1 MTRSYTD
8 QDWSSSIAEFT
19 GANSTYYQA
28 KFSDIFKGS
37 RARLRP
43 NFAAAAVGPL
53 WAASR
58 GLFGTFLLT
67 GLIEIALVIGIV
79 FLSTGGLSGD
89 NLARAQSLEKLSEA
103 RLAQANEE
111 RQKGNETSANQ
122 MQELSKSLAQSA
134 AGERA
139 LANDKARAATML
151 IALAAAGLL
160 GLRSMFAVAGDWL
173 YSHQYMRWR
182 RHRATPSGRSFQRV
196 IACALLLAVI
206 YVVALFGTRVP
217 QLASMLAI
225 QSNTSDIAGIT
236 STALDQFFSS
246 LTQSGRSIF
255 DAITGSISTLVA
267 LVESLLQGLPW
278 ICTVLVAVFAAW
290 LLAGSG
296 TAAFTAA
303 GLLYLAL
310 FGFWQK
316 SMVTIALLGTAAL
329 LALSIG
335 IPLGILC
342 GKSSRAYRIFRPILD
357 LMQTM
362 PAFIYLVPII
372 AFFGIGKTPG
382 VLATIIFGMP
392 PVARLT
398 ALGLQ
403 QIPISTRE
411 AAVAFGAT
419 PWQSLVKV
427 ELPLAMP
434 SIMAGVN
441 QTILMCLSMV
451 VIASLIGAGGLGE
464 DVLQALQYASVGQGF
479 LVGVAVLICA
489 IILDRLIQGKR
500 SPNQ

>member
-19 GANSTYYQA
+19 GPNSAYYQR
-28 KFSDIFKGS
+28 KFNDIFKGG
-37 RARLRP
+37 RAGLRP
-43 NFAAAAVGPL
+43 NFAAGLVGPL

-58 GLFGTFLLT
+58 GLFGAFLLF
-67 GLIEIALVIGIV
+67 GLVEIALVIGIV
-79 FLSTGGLSGD
+79 FLSTGGLTD
-89 NLARAQSLEKLSEA
+89 ENVARAVSLEKLAET

-111 RQKGNETSANQ
+111 RQKGNEASANQ
-122 MQELSKSLAQSA
+122 MLELSKSLGQSA
-134 AGERA
+134 SKERA
-139 LANDKARAATML
+139 AANDRARAATTL
-151 IALAAAGLL
+151 IALTAAALL
-160 GLRSMFAVAGDWL
+160 GLRAILAIVGDRL
-173 YSHQYMRWR
+173 YSRQYMRWR
-182 RHRATPSGRSFQRV
+182 RHRVTPSGRSYLRLLV
-196 IACALLLAVI
+196 CAVLLAII
-206 YVVALFGTRVP
+206 YVVAFFGASTP

-225 QSNTSDIAGIT
+225 QSNTSIVAGV
-236 STALDQFFSS
+236 TATVLDQFFAT
-246 LTQSGRSIF
+246 LTQSGRSVF

-296 TAAFTAA
+296 TAAFTGA
-303 GLLYLAL
+303 GLVYLAL

-342 GKSSRAYRIFRPILD
+342 GKSPRAYRLFRPILD

-419 PWQSLVKV
+419 PWQSLTKV

-479 LVGVAVLICA
+479 LVGAAVLICA

-500 SPNQ
+500 STTQ

>member
-1 MTRSYTD
+1 MTRSYRE

-19 GANSTYYQA
+19 GVNSSYYQG
-28 KFSDIFKGS
+28 KFADLFEGS

-43 NFAAAAVGPL
+43 NWAAAIVGPL

-58 GLFGTFLLT
+58 GLFGAFLVA
-67 GLIEIALVIGIV
+67 GLVEIALVIGIV
-79 FLSTGGLSGD
+79 FLSTGGLSVD
-89 NLARAQSLEKLSEA
+89 NMSRAQSLEKLSEA
-103 RLAQANEE
+103 RLTQANDE
-111 RQKGNETSANQ
+111 RQKGNEAAANQ

-134 AGERA
+134 ANERA
-139 LANDKARAATML
+139 VANDKARAATML
-151 IALAAAGLL
+151 IVSTIAGLL
-160 GLRSMFAVAGDWL
+160 GLRAIFAVAGDWL
-173 YSHQYMRWR
+173 YSRQYMRWR
-182 RHRATPSGRSFQRV
+182 RDRATPSRRSYQRV
-196 IACALLLAVI
+196 VACGLLLVII
-206 YVVALFGTRVP
+206 YVVALFGAKVP
-217 QLASMLAI
+217 QLASTLAI
-225 QSNTSDIAGIT
+225 QTNTSELAGIT
-236 STALDQFFSS
+236 ATALDRFFTSI
-246 LTQSGRSIF
+246 TQSGRSIF
-255 DAITGSISTLVA
+255 DAITGSISALVA
-267 LVESLLQGLPW
+267 SVESLLEGLPW
-278 ICTVLVAVFAAW
+278 ICTILVVVFAAW

-296 TAAFTAA
+296 TAAFTGA
-303 GLLYLAL
+303 GLVYLAL

-316 SMVTIALLGTAAL
+316 SMVTIALLGTAAV

-335 IPLGILC
+335 IPLGIIC
-342 GKSSRAYRIFRPILD
+342 GKSPRAYRIFRPMLD

-403 QIPISTRE
+403 QVPLSIRE

-434 SIMAGVN
+434 SIMAGIN

-464 DVLQALQYASVGQGF
+464 DVLQALQFASVGQGF
-479 LVGVAVLICA
+479 LVGAAVLICA

-500 SPNQ
+500 SNNQ

>member
-1 MTRSYTD
+1 MSRSFKD
-8 QDWSSSIAEFT
+8 QDWSGSMAEFT
-19 GANSTYYQA
+19 GPNDSYYQS
-28 KFSDIFKGS
+28 KFISIFKGS
-37 RARLRP
+37 SSKYRP
-43 NFAAAAVGPL
+43 NFAAGFIGPL

-58 GLFGTFLLT
+58 GLYGAFLVA

-79 FLSTGGLSGD
+79 FLATGGLTAD
-89 NLARAQSLEKLSEA
+89 NVARAVSLEKLSEA
-103 RLAQANEE
+103 RLAQADDE
-111 RQKGNETSANQ
+111 RQKGNTDSANQ
-122 MQELSKSLAQSA
+122 MLELSKSLSQSA
-134 AGERA
+134 VKERA
-139 LANDKARAATML
+139 AAEVRARAATTL
-151 IALAAAGLL
+151 ILATAAALL
-160 GLRSMFAVAGDWL
+160 GLRVILAIAGDWL
-173 YSHQYMRWR
+173 YARQYMRWR
-182 RHRATPSGRSFQRV
+182 RNRATPSGRNYIRV
-196 IACALLLAVI
+196 VVCAALLCII
-206 YVVALFGTRVP
+206 YVVALFGASTP
-217 QLASMLAI
+217 ELASMLAV
-225 QSNTSDIAGIT
+225 QSNTSDIAGMT
-236 STALDQFFSS
+236 ATALDQFFAT

-255 DAITGSISTLVA
+255 DAITGSISALVA
-267 LVESLLQGLPW
+267 SVESLLQGLPW

-296 TAAFTAA
+296 TAAFTGI
-303 GLLYLAL
+303 GLVYLAL

-316 SMVTIALLGTAAL
+316 SMVTIALLGTAAV
-329 LALSIG
+329 LALCIG

-342 GKSSRAYRIFRPILD
+342 GKSPRAYRLFRPILD

-403 QIPISTRE
+403 QIPLSTRE

-419 PWQSLVKV
+419 PWQSLLKV

-464 DVLQALQYASVGQGF
+464 DVLQALQFASVGQGF
-479 LVGVAVLICA
+479 LVGAAVLICA

-500 SPNQ
+500 STNQ

>member
-1 MTRSYTD
+1 MTRSYKG

-19 GANSTYYQA
+19 GTNSSYYQD
-28 KFSDIFKGS
+28 KFTSLFKGS

-43 NFAAAAVGPL
+43 NLAAATVGPL

-58 GLFGTFLLT
+58 GLFGTFLLS
-67 GLIEIALVIGIV
+67 GLVEIALVIGIV
-79 FLSTGGLSGD
+79 FLSTGGLTAD
-89 NLARAQSLEKLSEA
+89 NTTRAQSLEKLAQA
-103 RLAQANEE
+103 RLAQANDE
-111 RQKGNETSANQ
+111 RQKGNEASANQ
-122 MQELSKSLAQSA
+122 MQELSKSLSQSA
-134 AGERA
+134 VKERA
-139 LANDKARAATML
+139 LANDTARAATML
-151 IALAAAGLL
+151 IALTVAGLF
-160 GLRSMFAVAGDWL
+160 GLRGILAIAGDWL
-173 YSHQYMRWR
+173 YSRQYMRWR
-182 RHRATPSGRSFQRV
+182 RHRSTPSGRSYQRV
-196 IACALLLAVI
+196 IACAVLLAII
-206 YVVALFGTRVP
+206 YVVALFGASTP
-217 QLASMLAI
+217 ELASVLAV
-225 QSNTSDIAGIT
+225 QSNTSDVAGIT
-236 STALDQFFSS
+236 ATALDQFFSS
-246 LTQSGRSIF
+246 LTQSGRSVF

-267 LVESLLQGLPW
+267 SVESLLQSLPW

-303 GLLYLAL
+303 GLIYLAL

-316 SMVTIALLGTAAL
+316 SMVTIALLGTAAV

-342 GKSSRAYRIFRPILD
+342 GKSPKTYRIFRPILD

-403 QIPISTRE
+403 QIPLSTRE

-419 PWQSLVKV
+419 PWQSLMKV

-479 LVGVAVLICA
+479 LVGAAVLICA

-500 SPNQ
+500 SINQ

>member
-1 MTRSYTD
+1 MTRSYRD
-8 QDWSSSIAEFT
+8 QDWSSSIDEFA
-19 GANSTYYQA
+19 GANSSYYQA
-28 KFSDIFKGS
+28 KFSEIFKGS
-37 RARLRP
+37 RAKLRP
-43 NFAAAAVGPL
+43 NFAAALAGPL

-58 GLFGTFLLT
+58 GLFGLFLLT

-89 NLARAQSLEKLSEA
+89 NLARAQSLEELAEA
-103 RLAQANEE
+103 RLTQANDE
-111 RQKGNETSANQ
+111 RQKGNEASANQ
-122 MQELSKSLAQSA
+122 MQELSKSLIQSA
-134 AGERA
+134 AKERA
-139 LANDKARAATML
+139 VANDRARAATML
-151 IALAAAGLL
+151 IALTAAGLF
-160 GLRSMFAVAGDWL
+160 GLRGTLAIAGDWL
-173 YSHQYMRWR
+173 YSRQYMRWR
-182 RHRATPSGRSFQRV
+182 RHRVTPSGRSYQRV
-196 IACALLLAVI
+196 IACAVLLAII
-206 YVVALFGTRVP
+206 YVVALFGARVP
-217 QLASMLAI
+217 QLASTLAI
-225 QSNTSDIAGIT
+225 QSSTSELAGVTAT
-236 STALDQFFSS
+236 SLDQVFTSMT
-246 LTQSGRSIF
+246 LSGRSVF
-255 DAITGSISTLVA
+255 DAITGSISALVA
-267 LVESLLQGLPW
+267 SVESLLQGLPW
-278 ICTVLVAVFAAW
+278 ICTVLVVVFAAW
-290 LLAGSG
+290 LLAGFG

-303 GLLYLAL
+303 GLVYLAL

-316 SMVTIALLGTAAL
+316 SMVTIALLGMAAV
-329 LALSIG
+329 LALSVG

-342 GKSSRAYRIFRPILD
+342 GKSPRAYRIFRPILD

-382 VLATIIFGMP
+382 VLATVIFGMP

-403 QIPISTRE
+403 QIPLSTRE

-419 PWQSLVKV
+419 PWQSLMKV

-479 LVGVAVLICA
+479 LVGAAVLICA

-500 SPNQ
+500 STNQ

>member
-1 MTRSYTD
+1 MTKSSTD
-8 QDWSSSIAEFT
+8 QDWSKSIAEFT
-19 GANSTYYQA
+19 GANAGYYKA
-28 KFSDIFKGS
+28 KFGEIFEGS

-43 NFAAAAVGPL
+43 NLAAAIVGPL

-58 GLFGTFLLT
+58 GLFGAFLVT
-67 GLIEIALVIGIV
+67 GLIEIALMIGIV
-79 FLSTGGLSGD
+79 FLSTGGLTAD
-89 NLARAQSLEKLSEA
+89 NISRAQSLEKLSEA

-111 RQKGNETSANQ
+111 RQKGNEAAANQ
-122 MQELSKSLAQSA
+122 MRELSKSLAQSA
-134 AGERA
+134 VKDRA
-139 LANDKARAATML
+139 LADERARAATML
-151 IALAAAGLL
+151 IALTAAGLL
-160 GLRSMFAVAGDWL
+160 GLRVVFSVAGDWL
-173 YSHQYMRWR
+173 YSRQYMRWR
-182 RHRATPSGRSFQRV
+182 RYRVTPSGRSYQRV
-196 IACALLLAVI
+196 VACALLLVII
-206 YVVALFGTRVP
+206 YVVALFGSSVP
-217 QLASMLAI
+217 LLASMLAI
-225 QSNTSDIAGIT
+225 QSSTSDAAGST
-236 STALDQFFSS
+236 ATALDQFFSS
-246 LTQSGRSIF
+246 LTQSGRAVF

-267 LVESLLQGLPW
+267 SVESLLQGLPW
-278 ICTVLVAVFAAW
+278 ICTVFVAVFAAW
-290 LLAGSG
+290 LLAGPG
-296 TAAFTAA
+296 TATFTAA
-303 GLLYLAL
+303 GLVYLAI

-316 SMVTIALLGTAAL
+316 SMVTIALLGTAAM

-342 GKSSRAYRIFRPILD
+342 GKSPRAYRIFRPILD

-372 AFFGIGKTPG
+372 ALFGIGKTPG

-403 QIPISTRE
+403 QIPLSTRE

-479 LVGVAVLICA
+479 LVGAAVLICA

-500 SPNQ
+500 NNNQ